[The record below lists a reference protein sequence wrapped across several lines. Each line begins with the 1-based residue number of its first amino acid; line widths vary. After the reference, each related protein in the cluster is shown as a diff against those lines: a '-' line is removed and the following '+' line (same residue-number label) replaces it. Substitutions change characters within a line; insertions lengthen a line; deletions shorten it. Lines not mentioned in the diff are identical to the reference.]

1 MLSSWQL
8 CHCTMHVKNFIMTF
22 LNLKPLLLVDCKH
35 NAEISHPL
43 CHRWD
48 TMQLMFLKTNG
59 VKNKNDLRGKL
70 GTYTYIF
77 WIYIASAIM
86 VDLQSPITCCNLSKV
101 TKKILWNWALFKRK
115 TWIPLNLIDKIEL
128 YCRIFY
134 DNICKCLIFWT
145 HSLSGVTHTAT
156 MSKYTLLESCSKSL
170 SCNVLTFQFVQERA

>member
-1 MLSSWQL
+1 MG
-8 CHCTMHVKNFIMTF
+8 
-22 LNLKPLLLVDCKH
+22 LLL
-35 NAEISHPL
+35 
-43 CHRWD
+43 
-48 TMQLMFLKTNG
+48 F
-59 VKNKNDLRGKL
+59 
-70 GTYTYIF
+70 F
-77 WIYIASAIM
+77 WIYIASVIM

-170 SCNVLTFQFVQERA
+170 SCNVLTFQFVQERAKLSFDIKQICCKKYFNRCEPLVVYIPISHAAYTYFVWDGTYKDCLVAKQYRFIQFNKMFSSQ